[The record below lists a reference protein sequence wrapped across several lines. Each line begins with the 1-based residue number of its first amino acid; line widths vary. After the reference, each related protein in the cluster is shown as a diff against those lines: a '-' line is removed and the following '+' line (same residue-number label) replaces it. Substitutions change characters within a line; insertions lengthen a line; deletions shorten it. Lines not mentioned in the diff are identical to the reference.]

1 MATLV
6 IPSNLQKIEY
16 NATTAE
22 GPCRVTIVNGTMQ
35 VNLQAISPPGGA
47 GTTERGSFKALL
59 DPALTPGQFRRAIG
73 TASFAIV
80 WQNHNAIAPT
90 TPLQFQ
96 WFIDDVQASFDDEA
110 GQVQL
115 VVDAR
120 VVATGDGA
128 ITTIISISFQV
139 ITLAKA

>member
-6 IPSNLQKIEY
+6 FPMNLQKLEY

-22 GPCRVTIVNGTMQ
+22 GPCRVTVVNGTMQ
-35 VNLQAISPPGGA
+35 VNLQASAPAGA
-47 GTTERGSFKALL
+47 GATERGSFKALL
-59 DPALTPGQFRRAIG
+59 DPALTPGQSRRAIG
-73 TASFAIV
+73 TASLATI
-80 WQNHNAIAPT
+80 WQNHNAVI
-90 TPLQFQ
+90 TPPVQLQ

-120 VVATGDGA
+120 VVATGTGT
-128 ITTIISISFQV
+128 ITTIISIAFQV

>member
-6 IPSNLQKIEY
+6 FPRNLQKVEY

-22 GPCRVTIVNGTMQ
+22 GPCRVTVVNGTMD
-35 VNLQAISPPGGA
+35 VNLQAIAPAAGG

-59 DPALTPGQFRRAIG
+59 DPALTPGQFRRAVG
-73 TASFAIV
+73 TASLATI
-80 WQNHNAIAPT
+80 WQNHNAAITSPV
-90 TPLQFQ
+90 QFQ

-120 VVATGDGA
+120 VVATGNGV

>member
-6 IPSNLQKIEY
+6 FPRNLQKLEY

-22 GPCRVTIVNGTMQ
+22 GPCRVTVVNGTIEA
-35 VNLQAISPPGGA
+35 NLQAVSPGGT

-73 TASFAIV
+73 TASLATI
-80 WQNHNAIAPT
+80 WWNHSGIT
-90 TPLQFQ
+90 TPVQFQ

-120 VVATGDGA
+120 VMANGPGA
-128 ITTIISISFQV
+128 VTTIISISFQV
-139 ITLAKA
+139 MTLAKA